1 MLDAPSASGI
11 VRSCVR
17 ANEMSGRD
25 QAPTSTSTSTCFN
38 ARVVSRLRTQQPS
51 DASIARAADLCALLA
66 DPLRLR
72 VLWMLRGGVE
82 VCVCDVAH
90 VLEVTVSTA
99 SHHLRRL
106 RAAGI
111 VTSRADG
118 KWVHYSLA
126 ATSAGELA
134 FDAIEAAGQ

>member
-1 MLDAPSASGI
+1 M
-11 VRSCVR
+11 R
-17 ANEMSGRD
+17 ANETSGREKEL
-25 QAPTSTSTSTCFN
+25 ATTCFK
-38 ARVVSRLRTQQPS
+38 ADVVSRLRAQQPS
-51 DASIARAADLCALLA
+51 VATTARAADLCALLA

-111 VTSRADG
+111 VTGRADG

-126 ATSAGELA
+126 ATTAGELA
-134 FDAIEAAGQ
+134 RQALEAASR